1 MSASP
6 ADRVEVEEDKDEKEE
21 EEEEEDD
28 DEDEDDENDDE
39 EEEEDFDKSTS
50 STEKIVTRSVIKLVL
65 NHTKLFRSTGSNFA
79 LIEILISPER
89 DMGGSN
95 LQ

>member
-6 ADRVEVEEDKDEKEE
+6 ADREAVEEDKEEREEEEEKEE
-21 EEEEEDD
+21 EEEE
-28 DEDEDDENDDE
+28 E

-50 STEKIVTRSVIKLVL
+50 STEKIVTRFVIKLVL

-89 DMGGSN
+89 VTGGSN